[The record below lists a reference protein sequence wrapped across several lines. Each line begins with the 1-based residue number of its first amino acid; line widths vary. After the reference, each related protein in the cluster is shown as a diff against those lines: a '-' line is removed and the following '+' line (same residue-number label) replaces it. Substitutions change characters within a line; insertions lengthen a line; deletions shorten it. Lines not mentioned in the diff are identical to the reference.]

1 MVTIAAMITSISL
14 IDLKKKKQHFEFS
27 CLCHI
32 VTKLQGHVM
41 PPPRRHG
48 EPYYV
53 PAGRRSRLRG
63 NGSALDIVVAIFI
76 GAFAA
81 EKKLGMANTTS
92 FVWVTPPFR

>member
-1 MVTIAAMITSISL
+1 
-14 IDLKKKKQHFEFS
+14 
-27 CLCHI
+27 
-32 VTKLQGHVM
+32 M

-92 FVWVTPPFR
+92 FVW